1 MMKVK
6 LDAFHFQIVMKYFL
20 YEQNFINSMLTCK
33 KFEMVLDRFRYNPIP
48 VKSTKLFPYM
58 ETQHLYTK
66 FDDIFAGIS
75 RLVVLYK
82 VTYSETKT
90 LFPDFD
96 VEFKNVTISS
106 YDIKKQNITTF
117 DQIPKT
123 IKIYEY
129 KFLNTFNF
137 KEFSVPTHITEL
149 YHSCFY
155 NNTTLTSVTLCDG
168 LKIIPSSCFDSCK
181 NLVSVNVPTTIISI
195 ESSAFE
201 ECGIIKLSIPDTV
214 VSLDLNLFKSC
225 ANLEELVISKNV
237 TVLPY
242 YMCEKCTKLTRVV
255 LPDNLI
261 SIKAQAFCDCSQ
273 LVDITI
279 PNTLLRVEFGTFS
292 NCEKLKEL
300 VFNEACE
307 IEEGVFSGCTSLTR
321 LVVPKINGI
330 IKNTISPNEVDVF
343 ERLNETF
350 ECPLDDD
357 FGSEGE
363 LKSDRK
369 YTTLD
374 MSYDCNFECTDSVF
388 FIPENFTKIENM
400 PFNENHDIHVIYMS
414 QSVFDI
420 KRVLLNKF
428 DNLEEIYMSSH
439 IKKFNKSI
447 F

>member
-1 MMKVK
+1 MEVK

-20 YEQNFINSMLTCK
+20 YKQDYINSMLTCK
-33 KFEMVLDRFRYNPIP
+33 KFGKILDRFRYNPILI
-48 VKSTKLFPYM
+48 KSTKLFPYM
-58 ETQHLYTK
+58 ETQYLYTK
-66 FDDIFAGIS
+66 YDDIFAGIS

-96 VEFKNVTISS
+96 VEFKNVTITSS
-106 YDIKKQNITTF
+106 DIKQQNITTF
-117 DQIPKT
+117 TQIPKT
-123 IKIYEY
+123 IKIYDD
-129 KFLNTFNF
+129 KFLNTFDF

-168 LKIIPSSCFDSCK
+168 LKVIPSCCFELCK

-195 ESSAFE
+195 EIGAFE

-214 VSLDLNLFKSC
+214 VSLDLNLFYSC

-261 SIKAQAFCDCSQ
+261 SIKAEAFCDCSQ

-321 LVVPKINGI
+321 LVANGI
-330 IKNTISPNEVDVF
+330 IRNKISPNEVDVV
-343 ERLNETF
+343 EQLNDTF
-350 ECPLDDD
+350 ECTLDDD

-363 LKSDRK
+363 LKSDSK
-369 YTTLD
+369 YTTLGWSQVCD
-374 MSYDCNFECTDSVF
+374 FECTDSVF
-388 FIPENFTKIENM
+388 FIPENFTKIENI
-400 PFNENHDIHVIYMS
+400 PFYKDRDIHVIYCLK
-414 QSVFDI
+414 VFFI
-420 KRVLLNKF
+420 
-428 DNLEEIYMSSH
+428 
-439 IKKFNKSI
+439 
-447 F
+447 